1 MRLAF
6 CVFSVLILS
15 YGPWTLGEGLTFSV
29 ASFNV
34 DNYRLEASK
43 TRKARSAAARSRVA
57 EAISFSRPD
66 IVGLQEMGS
75 PIALN
80 SLRSDLSRLGIEYP
94 FSAFLDIENQEI
106 QCAVLSRFPIL
117 EDLSSQNQEFLLYG
131 RAFKVLRGIMELD
144 LEISPGC
151 HLRLI
156 NVHLKSRLPTWYA
169 DETDYRLA
177 EAQVLRQ
184 RIDQLLVADSKMNLV
199 VIGDLND
206 SPDSRVIRT
215 VLGKGRT
222 RLTDCRPCEKN
233 LSFDQG
239 EDQSSEIS
247 WTHHFE
253 RRDGYFRYDYILISP
268 GLRPEWRSDLSLIPS
283 YPFWQVASDHRL
295 IIASFGSE
303 D

>member
-1 MRLAF
+1 MRLIF
-6 CVFSVLILS
+6 CVLSVLIFS
-15 YGPWTLGEGLTFSV
+15 GGPWALGEGLTFSV

-34 DNYRLEASK
+34 NNYRLEASN
-43 TRKARSAAARSRVA
+43 TRKARSDAARSRVA
-57 EAISFSRPD
+57 GAIGFSRLD

-75 PIALN
+75 PSALN
-80 SLRSDLSRLGIEYP
+80 SLRSELSRLGVEYP

-117 EDLSSQNQEFLLYG
+117 EDLSNHNQEFLLYG
-131 RAFKVLRGIMELD
+131 RAFKVLRGIMELVI
-144 LEISPGC
+144 EISPGY

-156 NVHLKSRLPTWYA
+156 NVHLKSRLPAWYA
-169 DETDYRLA
+169 DESDYRLA
-177 EAQVLRQ
+177 EGQVLRQ
-184 RIDQLLVADSKMNLV
+184 RIDQLLIANSKMSLV

-222 RLTDCRPCEKN
+222 RLTDCRPREKN
-233 LSFDQG
+233 LSVQQG
-239 EDQSSEIS
+239 KERPSGIS

-268 GLRPEWRSDLSLIPS
+268 GLRPDWRSDLSHIPR

-295 IIASFGSE
+295 IIASFGLE
-303 D
+303 E